1 MWYISAAHETKR
13 TTDIGEGEESN
24 DEHGRRRSKP
34 RKSEV
39 THYKMYIDGKF
50 VDAKGGKTFDV
61 YDPSTEGVIA
71 TCPAAGAEDV
81 GSGGQGRTRAFYE
94 DGAA

>member
-1 MWYISAAHETKR
+1 
-13 TTDIGEGEESN
+13 
-24 DEHGRRRSKP
+24 
-34 RKSEV
+34 
-39 THYKMYIDGKF
+39 MYIDGKF

-81 GSGGQGRTRAFYE
+81 DRAVKAANRAFY
-94 DGAA
+94 DGWRKA